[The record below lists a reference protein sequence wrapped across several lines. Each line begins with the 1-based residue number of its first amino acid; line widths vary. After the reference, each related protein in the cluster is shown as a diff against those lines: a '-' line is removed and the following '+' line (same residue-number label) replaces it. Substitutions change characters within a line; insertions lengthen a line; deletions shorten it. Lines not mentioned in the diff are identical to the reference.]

1 MVSNVFDGTDGDSV
15 QPGDRMIKPYSY
27 NSLFRP
33 GPNSS
38 LNACVGANGGP
49 YDFGSYAEGFFE
61 AGFQIVDAIKRGEWT
76 TDILIY
82 PAVFDFRHA
91 GNQVVEKLPD
101 GGQMLFDRRLGHPG
115 AELLNVGGHSRW
127 PDNVQSEVALLSP
140 IEFWLTARAVEIRV
154 KNRLK
159 A

>member
-49 YDFGSYAEGFFE
+49 YDFGSYAEGFLKL
-61 AGFQIVDAIKRGEWT
+61 GF
-76 TDILIY
+76 
-82 PAVFDFRHA
+82 
-91 GNQVVEKLPD
+91 
-101 GGQMLFDRRLGHPG
+101 RL
-115 AELLNVGGHSRW
+115 LM
-127 PDNVQSEVALLSP
+127 Q
-140 IEFWLTARAVEIRV
+140 
-154 KNRLK
+154 
-159 A
+159 